1 MNSKGGRSK
10 KQQAGNAASFETE
23 QAAGQQDLIAA
34 VSGSNGTQQQ
44 GEFMEQGSQAQQQQ
58 QPYELQQQDGE
69 QATCES

>member
-1 MNSKGGRSK
+1 MHSKGGRSK

-23 QAAGQQDLIAA
+23 QGAGQQDLIAA

-44 GEFMEQGSQAQQQQ
+44 GDFLEQGSQQQ

-69 QATCES
+69 QAMVEP